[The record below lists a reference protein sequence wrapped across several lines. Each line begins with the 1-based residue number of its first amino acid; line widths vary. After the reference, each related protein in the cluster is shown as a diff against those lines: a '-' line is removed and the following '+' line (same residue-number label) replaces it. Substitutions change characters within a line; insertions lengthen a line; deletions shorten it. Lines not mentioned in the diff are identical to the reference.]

1 MTAILG
7 KAEAATTL
15 CSSATN
21 ILEKMETNQSM
32 PEFNCSAFFISFGG

>member
-7 KAEAATTL
+7 KTEAATTL

-21 ILEKMETNQSM
+21 ILEKIDRDQSID
-32 PEFNCSAFFISFGG
+32 A